1 MHILL
6 VTDAWYPQ
14 VNGVVRTLD
23 TTMRLLREDGH
34 TVTMLTHEGRLT
46 VPLPTYP
53 EIRLAVTRPS
63 TIAAEIE
70 QAAPQSIH
78 IATEGPLG
86 WMARHY
92 CLKHRLDFTTSF
104 HSRFPEMAA
113 GRFPVPG
120 IEALAYRILKRFHA
134 PASAT
139 LAPTPTVSR
148 RLAALG
154 FDHLVTW
161 TRGVDTAQFRPLA
174 SELFKDL
181 PRPIMLN
188 AGRVAVEKNLD
199 AFLSL
204 ELPGTKVVVGDGPQ
218 LNELKQRYPDAVF
231 TGYRKGDDLARALS
245 AADVFV
251 FPSKTDTFGLV
262 MLEALAC
269 GTPVAAH
276 PVEGPVDVITDP
288 KAGSLNDDLGLAI
301 EAALGCSREHCLA
314 FAHQHSWRRV
324 ADIMAASLV
333 RARAGQIIEV
343 NRLSG
348 ARRT

>member
-34 TVTMLTHEGRLT
+34 TVTMLTHEGRRT

-63 TIAAEIE
+63 TVAAEIE
-70 QAAPQSIH
+70 QACADSIH
-78 IATEGPLG
+78 IATEGTLG

-139 LAPTPTVSR
+139 LVPTPTVSR
-148 RLAALG
+148 RLAGLG

-174 SELFKDL
+174 SDLFKDL

-204 ELPGTKVVVGDGPQ
+204 DLPGTKVVVGDGPQ
-218 LNELKQRYPDAVF
+218 LAELKQRYRDVVF

-276 PVEGPVDVITDP
+276 PVEGPIDVITDP
-288 KAGSLNDDLGLAI
+288 KAGALNDDLGLAI
-301 EAALGCSREHCLA
+301 EMALGCSREDCLA
-314 FAHQHSWRRV
+314 FARQHSWRRV
-324 ADIMAASLV
+324 ADMMAASFV
-333 RARAGQIIEV
+333 PARQKQSMQPGMLSQIGK
-343 NRLSG
+343 S
-348 ARRT
+348 